1 MKITERIDGTNELG
15 VEWMKEVV
23 PYPKSVK
30 VSLDDNC
37 QFRCSFCASSTQ
49 KEKARMDRGMFER
62 LVEELVWGGVEE
74 LGLFFIGEPMLSR
87 DLEWGIRRA
96 KELGIGYVFLTT
108 NGALATR
115 ERLEPLMEA
124 GLDSLKFSFN
134 YADGEQLSAVAN
146 VSWRNFFKIVKN
158 IEDARKLRDEKGYK
172 CGIYASSIKFDGE
185 QQERMEAAV
194 GLIRPFVDEHY
205 WLPQY
210 SFGGQTE
217 FGERVMGNP
226 GRLDNPREPL
236 PCWAI
241 FKEGHVTADGS
252 VSLCCFDVHDRWK
265 AGDLK
270 TQTFI
275 EAWNSPVAQELRRA
289 HLKKD
294 VRGTSCENC
303 AMGV

>member
-1 MKITERIDGTNELG
+1 
-15 VEWMKEVV
+15 
-23 PYPKSVK
+23 
-30 VSLDDNC
+30 
-37 QFRCSFCASSTQ
+37 
-49 KEKARMDRGMFER
+49 MDRGMFER
-62 LVEELVWGGVEE
+62 LVEELVEGGVEE

-87 DLEWGIRRA
+87 DLEWGIRKA

-158 IEDARKLRDEKGYK
+158 IEEARKLRDEKGYK

-226 GRLDNPREPL
+226 GRLDNPRDPL